1 MPRICW
7 WRSAIT
13 SIIKRW
19 ISTAEVLLQRKLK
32 QFRLSAS
39 ERERKPRHLMNIFQ
53 CVSLSRRICFC
64 RLSMRLGR
72 AFQFGFLQ
80 SKPCF
85 LLKNRPWNS
94 CYTEENPI
102 STWHFSHRWIK
113 DWFRLRTSDVKAS
126 EPSVIVWFLSCFFH
140 PAANIM
146 LPIQPTDHGLTWV
159 LLF

>member
-19 ISTAEVLLQRKLK
+19 ISTAAVFSQRK
-32 QFRLSAS
+32 SAS
-39 ERERKPRHLMNIFQ
+39 ERELKSRHLLNIFQ

-64 RLSMRLGR
+64 RLSMRVGR

-94 CYTEENPI
+94 CYTEDNPI

-126 EPSVIVWFLSCFFH
+126 EPAVIVWFLSSFYH

-146 LPIQPTDHGLTWV
+146 LPIQLWTPTDHGLTWAV
-159 LLF
+159 LF